1 MPVLPGYSVSSRSDQ
16 FTEQRNLSDDDNS
29 IVGSDGLHTHTTKK
43 KKGTCGRLDRLVYV
57 PMRRQSKGELTG
69 HWKAMAGEQRGA
81 GDDRVIDDGA
91 EESLPSRGDDVQ
103 SERGRIGGESG
114 RLNRARAGGRK
125 EKKEGVDDREFRCVH
140 THAYIHVMCVRWPPI
155 PIDSVS
161 LARLVFL
168 ASARWK
174 FNRWTRRGAPTR
186 LRARDG
192 LGRRSVLA
200 QSFFSYANQWL
211 LRRTVVFLAH

>member
-1 MPVLPGYSVSSRSDQ
+1 MLPWERKSSARSAAALSAARPNLATRNSSMLRLRAGPMPVLPGYSVSSRSDQ
-16 FTEQRNLSDDDNS
+16 FTEQRNLSDDGNS
-29 IVGSDGLHTHTTKK
+29 IVGSDGLHPHTTKK

-140 THAYIHVMCVRWPPI
+140 THTYM
-155 PIDSVS
+155 
-161 LARLVFL
+161 
-168 ASARWK
+168 
-174 FNRWTRRGAPTR
+174 
-186 LRARDG
+186 
-192 LGRRSVLA
+192 
-200 QSFFSYANQWL
+200 
-211 LRRTVVFLAH
+211 